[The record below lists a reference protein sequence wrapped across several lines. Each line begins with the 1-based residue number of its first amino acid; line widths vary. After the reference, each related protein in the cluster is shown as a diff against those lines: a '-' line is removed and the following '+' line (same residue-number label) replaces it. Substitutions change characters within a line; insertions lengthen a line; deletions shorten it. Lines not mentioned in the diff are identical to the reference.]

1 MGRYLLRGI
10 IANIQM
16 VYSSVVI
23 SELERA
29 RGLNPQ
35 KQNK

>member
-1 MGRYLLRGI
+1 
-10 IANIQM
+10 M

-23 SELERA
+23 SEMERA

-35 KQNK
+35 RQNK